1 MFPAIAYTMMDKL
14 KENSEKIHL
23 NIGEVY
29 ITQEPSVIW
38 TILGS
43 CISIVFFNKR
53 LQIGGICHA
62 QLPDQKHRNE
72 SCKKTCPV
80 KCSRKSKNSEPFKFV
95 TCSAQYMLEQFNQ
108 YGIQN
113 REIEVK
119 LFGGANVFQ
128 TNGTAKTIGSQNLK
142 VAMEFIQKY
151 NLHLVNQHIGG
162 KTGITIY
169 FHSHTGKVFLKKHNK
184 SQIPSSNEE

>member
-1 MFPAIAYTMMDKL
+1 MI
-14 KENSEKIHL
+14 SEKIHL

-29 ITQEPSVIW
+29 ITQKPTVIW

-43 CISIVFFNKR
+43 CISVVFYNKR
-53 LQIGGICHA
+53 LQTGGICHA
-62 QLPDQKHRNE
+62 QLPEKRRLNE
-72 SCKKTCPV
+72 SCMKACPV
-80 KCSRKSKNSEPFKFV
+80 KCSGNGTDSGRFKFV

-128 TNGTAKTIGSQNLK
+128 TNGTAKTVGSQNLEAALK
-142 VAMEFIQKY
+142 FIQKH
-151 NLHLVNQHIGG
+151 NLNLVSKYIGG

-169 FHSHTGKVFLKKHNK
+169 FHSHTGKVFLKKHLN
-184 SQIPSSNEE
+184 SPVT

>member
-1 MFPAIAYTMMDKL
+1 MNKL

-29 ITQEPSVIW
+29 ITQKPTVIW

-43 CISIVFFNKR
+43 CISVVFYNKR
-53 LQIGGICHA
+53 LQTGGICHA
-62 QLPDQKHRNE
+62 QLPEKRRHFE
-72 SCKKTCPV
+72 SCMKTCPV
-80 KCSRKSKNSEPFKFV
+80 KCSEKVADSKRFKFV
-95 TCSAQYMLEQFNQ
+95 TCSVQYMLEQFNQ

-119 LFGGANVFQ
+119 LFGGANVFI
-128 TNGTAKTIGSQNLK
+128 TNGTAKTVGSQNLEA
-142 VAMEFIQKY
+142 AMNFIQKHDL
-151 NLHLVNQHIGG
+151 NLVSKHIGG

-169 FHSHTGKVFLKKHNK
+169 FHSHTGKVFLKKHTN
-184 SQIPSSNEE
+184 IPIS